1 MELNFAKKLPEA
13 WRLLRISLT
22 GRRIAGAATI
32 SLVICLLLSSY
43 TGLYGY
49 LKSDVALEPIL
60 KHLCALMLGYLG
72 LLWCIVLPGQ
82 ISFSLSQ
89 EFAIGT
95 WLFQQTTPQ
104 SVRKLL
110 LGKMLG
116 AGGEVYVASAVA
128 LPFLIVSAIGGSYN
142 ILDVAA
148 VCLFILV
155 FSAFLSSFVLYFAS
169 VAGKRGSSAI
179 VISIVL
185 FFIFLFSSTVMRAAM
200 QSPGS
205 AAGLYPFFVA
215 GAQLGTFNLPSTFI
229 YFFDSQLPL
238 MPFALVFYLVWGGWL
253 FVAAESQVR
262 RSMTIPMSRLPLL
275 AAFAL
280 LEFYIIGF
288 TRNGS
293 FKDGKWYETAVYIY
307 NSFSLLFLYYVIL
320 NQARP
325 LADIRPWLYHLR
337 ERGRKWPDLFRGD
350 APAVFTIVALLLIV
364 AIGAV
369 ALPGLPPYPEFTF
382 KNVSMHVSVEF
393 MLLVQLS
400 LVLVIII
407 RDALFFSAGQLMF
420 KRGKEIAMLIYII
433 AFGALPGLLLMRKES
448 TPVLDLS
455 FISAL
460 VSPIIA
466 TDWDHR
472 QLLFA
477 LYLGVNGLLAIVFA
491 AVNWRILKKAQTSL
505 PADLIK

>member
-13 WRLLRISLT
+13 WRLLRISST
-22 GRRIAGAATI
+22 GRRIAGAAII

-82 ISFSLSQ
+82 VSFSLSQ

-116 AGGEVYVASAVA
+116 AGGDIYIASAVA
-128 LPFLIVSAIGGSYN
+128 LPFLVVSAIGGSYN
-142 ILDVAA
+142 ILDIAA
-148 VCLFILV
+148 VVLFIIV
-155 FSAFLSSFVLYFAS
+155 FSAFLSSLGLYFAS

-179 VISIVL
+179 VISVFL
-185 FFIFLFSSTVMRAAM
+185 FFIFLFSSTLMRAAT

-205 AAGLYPFFVA
+205 IACLYPFFVA
-215 GAQLGTFNLPSTFI
+215 GAQLGTFQLPNIFI
-229 YFFDSQLPL
+229 YFFDSQMPL

-275 AAFAL
+275 VAFAL
-280 LEFYIIGF
+280 LEFCIIGF
-288 TRNGS
+288 SRNAS
-293 FKDGKWYETAVYIY
+293 FKDGQWYETVVYIF
-307 NSFSLLFLYYVIL
+307 NSLNLLFLYFVIL
-320 NQARP
+320 NQVRP

-337 ERGRKWPDLFRGD
+337 ERGWKLPDLFRGD
-350 APAVFTIVALLLIV
+350 APVVFTIVALLVIV
-364 AIGAV
+364 AVGAA
-369 ALPGLPPYPEFTF
+369 ALPGLPPYPAFTF
-382 KNVSMHVSVEF
+382 KNPAMHASVEF
-393 MLLVQLS
+393 MLVVQIS

-407 RDALFFSAGQLMF
+407 RDVLFFSAGQLML
-420 KRGKEIAMLIYII
+420 KRGKEIALLIYII

-448 TPVLDLS
+448 SPMLDLS

-460 VSPIIA
+460 ISHYIA
-466 TDWDHR
+466 TDWDLR
-472 QLLFA
+472 QLLFTLFLA
-477 LYLGVNGLLAIVFA
+477 VNGFLAIVFA
-491 AVNWRILKKAQTSL
+491 FVNWRILKKAQQNL